1 MRYCLRFKDRQFGLF
16 IVHNIVF
23 AKNTG
28 MSKCPLQSKITV
40 YSFFNSK
47 SKMDSLQIYNSLTR
61 SKQVFKPIEPGKV
74 RMYVCGMTIYDYCH
88 IGHARMMMSFD
99 VVYRWLKALG
109 YQVTYVRNITDID
122 DKIINRAGENG
133 ETISSLTE
141 RFTRYMHEDT
151 GALGILPPDH
161 EPRATEYV
169 PEMLELIG
177 KLEKNGL
184 AYQSEDG
191 DVNYSVRDFEGY
203 GKLSGK
209 SLDDLRAGER
219 VDVNTGKRDPLD
231 FVLWKSAKPTEP
243 DEAKWPS
250 KWGAG
255 RPGWHIECSAMSS
268 KLLGDHFDIHGGGA
282 DLQFPHHENEIAQS
296 EGASR
301 HPFVNYWMHNG
312 FVRVDNEKMSKSLG
326 NFFTIRDVLKNY
338 DAEVLRFFIIR
349 SHYRSP
355 LNYSDAH
362 LDDAKAAL
370 TRLYTALKDIDVR
383 ERPVDWKEK
392 HAIRFAQ
399 AMNDDFNTPEA
410 VAVLFELA
418 NEINRTGSV
427 EMASQLKALAGVL
440 GLLGR
445 EPRQFLQGDGRGG
458 GNEEKWIEERIA
470 ARVEAKKLK
479 NFAEADRIRN
489 ELLEKGIV
497 LEDRPGGKTE
507 WRRS

>member
-1 MRYCLRFKDRQFGLF
+1 
-16 IVHNIVF
+16 
-23 AKNTG
+23 

-231 FVLWKSAKPTEP
+231 FALWKSAKPTEP

-362 LDDAKAAL
+362 LDDARAAL

-445 EPRQFLQGDGRGG
+445 EPRQFLQGDGRVD